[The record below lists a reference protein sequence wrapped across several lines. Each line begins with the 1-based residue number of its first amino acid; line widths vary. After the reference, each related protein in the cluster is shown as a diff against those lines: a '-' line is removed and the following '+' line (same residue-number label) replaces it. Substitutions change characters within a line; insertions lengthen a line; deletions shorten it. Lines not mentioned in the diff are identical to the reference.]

1 MPDSLPLIGRTISH
15 YRIVE
20 KLGGGGMGVVYK
32 AEDTELGRFVALKFL
47 PDDVVRDTQAL
58 ERFRREARAASAL
71 NHPNICTIHEIG
83 QQDGHPFIVM
93 EYLDGATLKHLI
105 TGKPMEMDR
114 LLEIGIEVADA
125 LDAAHA
131 ERIVHRDIKPA
142 NIFVTKRG
150 HAKILDFGLAK
161 VTSSSRVGVSSDG
174 STTHGV
180 TEADLTSPGT
190 ALGTVAY
197 MSPEQVRAKELDA
210 RTDIFSFGVVLYE
223 MATGSLP
230 FRGESSGVVTEAILN
245 RAPVAPVR
253 LNPDLA
259 PKLEE
264 VISKALEK
272 DRELRYQHASELR
285 SDLKRLKRDTDTG
298 RTLVQSSD
306 HVEAQDR
313 EPSSARAALD
323 SRGSDGRGSAGKS
336 SVGKSSGRRAAA
348 GVSAEPEATKPAT
361 SIAWKKIVPAA
372 LAVAALLAAGFYWR
386 SRHAGALGEK
396 DTIVLA
402 DFTNTTGDAVF
413 DGTLRQGL
421 AVQLEQSPYLS
432 LVSDERIQQTLKMM
446 GQSADARLTPDVSRE
461 VCQRTASATSLN
473 GSIAQ
478 IGSQYT
484 VILKAIN
491 CANGES
497 LASAET
503 EAPDKSHVLDALS
516 RAASEMR
523 SKLGESLSTVKKFE
537 TPVQEASTSSLEA
550 LQAYSRARRMM
561 NANDFPASI
570 PLLQRAIQLDPNF
583 AMAYATLGTSY
594 TSLGEMGLAAENE
607 KKAFE
612 LRDRVSEREKY
623 YIDSHYQEMATGDV
637 HKASQT
643 LELWRQSYP
652 RDEATITNLGVVYG
666 ILGDYEKALASAQE
680 AFRMDPSGLNY
691 SNMVSSFFT
700 LNRFEEA
707 RAMAEEAQAKKLDSA
722 NLHSAIYQLDFIRN
736 DRDGMAREV
745 AWAAGKPGVEDVAL
759 SNEADTAAYGGQLR
773 KARDL
778 SRQAAASAE
787 RAGEKEPVAEYH
799 AQAGLRE
806 ALFGNSAKGQEGASA
821 AMALSNGREVQFIAA
836 MAYAIA
842 ADTNKAQGLANDLNK
857 RFPEDTVV
865 QMNYLP
871 SIGAQIALNRRDTSK
886 AIELLQ
892 PAIQYEFGQMG
903 SGAISPSLY
912 PVWVRAEAYR
922 AAGQGAEAAR
932 EYQKILDHRGVVV
945 NGPIGALAHL
955 GLGRAYAL
963 QSDTAKARVAYQDFF
978 ALWKD
983 ADPDVPVL
991 VVAKSEYAKLKQ

>member
-15 YRIVE
+15 YRVLE

-47 PDDVVRDTQAL
+47 PDDVVRDSQAL

-161 VTSSSRVGVSSDG
+161 VTSSSKVGVSSDG

-223 MATGSLP
+223 MATGLLP
-230 FRGESSGVVTEAILN
+230 FRGESSGVITEAILN
-245 RAPVAPVR
+245 RVPVAPVR

-306 HVEAQDR
+306 PAESQGR
-313 EPSSARAALD
+313 ESSSSRAGMD
-323 SRGSDGRGSAGKS
+323 SRGSDGGASVGKS
-336 SVGKSSGRRAAA
+336 SDGKSSGRRAAA
-348 GVSAEPEATKPAT
+348 DVSAEPEATKPAT
-361 SIAWKKIVPAA
+361 RIAWKKIAPAA
-372 LAVAALLAAGFYWR
+372 VVVAALLAGGLYWR
-386 SRHAGALGEK
+386 SRHAGTLGEK

-446 GQSADARLTPDVSRE
+446 GQAPDARLTPDVSRE
-461 VCQRTASATSLN
+461 VCQRTASAASLN

-484 VILKAIN
+484 VILKATN
-491 CANGES
+491 CANGET

-516 RAASEMR
+516 KAASEMR

-594 TSLGEMGLAAENE
+594 SSLGEIGLAAENE
-607 KKAFE
+607 RKAFE

-623 YIDSHYQEMATGDV
+623 YIDSHYEEMASGDV
-637 HKASQT
+637 NKASQT

-652 RDEATITNLGVVYG
+652 RDEATVTNLGVMYG

-680 AFRMDPSGLNY
+680 AFRMNPSGLNY
-691 SNMVSSFFT
+691 SNLVSSFFV

-707 RAMAEEAQAKKLDSA
+707 RQVAEEAQAKKLDSA
-722 NLHSAIYQLDFIRN
+722 NLHVAIYQLAFVRN
-736 DRDGMAREV
+736 DREAMAREV
-745 AWAAGKPGVEDVAL
+745 AWAAGKLGVEDVLL
-759 SNEADTAAYGGQLR
+759 SNEADTAAYSGQLR

-842 ADTNKAQGLANDLNK
+842 ADTNKAQALANDLNK

-871 SIGAQIALNRRDTSK
+871 SAGAQIALNHRDTSK

-892 PAIQYEFGQMG
+892 PAIQYELGQMG
-903 SGAISPSLY
+903 SGAISPSIY
-912 PVWVRAEAYR
+912 PAWVRAEAYR

-932 EYQKILDHRGVVV
+932 EYQKILDHRGVVI
-945 NGPIGALAHL
+945 NGIIGALAHL
-955 GLGRAYAL
+955 GMARAYAL
-963 QSDTAKARVAYQDFF
+963 QGDTAKARVAYQDFF

-983 ADPDVPVL
+983 ADPDVPIL
-991 VVAKSEYAKLKQ
+991 VAAKSEYAKLK